1 MTEPMTFLHWSSNL
15 NLYNVDTNMLLLHSL
30 LDSLLGFIPV
40 EEQTHR
46 AFSMGRH

>member
-1 MTEPMTFLHWSSNL
+1 MTEPMTFLHWSSDL
-15 NLYNVDTNMLLLHSL
+15 NFYNVDTNMLLLHS
-30 LDSLLGFIPV
+30 DSLLGFIPV